1 MKYRQISDQIYIT
14 GLPKSVTEEQISS
27 FFGGIGRIKL
37 DKRKGTPMI
46 WIYKDKVTGEP
57 KGDAT
62 VTYDDP
68 ETAPAAIEWFDNK
81 EFLGSIVHVEMSQ
94 CKDKGLP
101 GRGRGRGRGRSR
113 GGGRES
119 YEPSYHGDSYRD
131 REPNDGGFDANAPK
145 PNFARDGDWPCKSCG
160 NVNFKWRKNC
170 NMCGTMRP
178 GHYFG
183 GTAGAAGGHPSREG
197 TGRSFSGE
205 GEYDGRRRED
215 DRRSKRPTPY

>member
-1 MKYRQISDQIYIT
+1 
-14 GLPKSVTEEQISS
+14 
-27 FFGGIGRIKL
+27 
-37 DKRKGTPMI
+37 MI

-68 ETAPAAIEWFDNK
+68 ETAPAAIEWFDSMFYPNLVYCERRPNQFTDK

-145 PNFARDGDWPCKSCG
+145 PNFARDGDWPCKS
-160 NVNFKWRKNC
+160 
-170 NMCGTMRP
+170 
-178 GHYFG
+178 
-183 GTAGAAGGHPSREG
+183 
-197 TGRSFSGE
+197 
-205 GEYDGRRRED
+205 
-215 DRRSKRPTPY
+215 